1 MKKKSNVLLVAMLP
15 IASAIIWGAVFI
27 GCSWKLKGTSGYEE
41 IQNILYG
48 GMMMHL
54 LLIGGVISTLIGK
67 IKKEGAEE
75 SIK

>member
-48 GMMMHL
+48 GMMMH
-54 LLIGGVISTLIGK
+54 
-67 IKKEGAEE
+67 
-75 SIK
+75 